1 MHGIAKKREVVFVG
15 QQEPK
20 KHELAEADYIA
31 GMKYK
36 DIAEKYGVTINTVK
50 SWKTRYK
57 WTRKKKAHKNTRTRK
72 KNSRQKRKVIAC
84 EIKAVMDNYQLNDK
98 QRLFCVY
105 YVKCF
110 NATKAYQKAYGCSY
124 AAAMSS
130 GSQLLRNPKIREE
143 IEFLKQN
150 KLNREFLKTED
161 IFQKYMDIAFADI
174 TDYVEFGNEEFE
186 YLDSDNKVRKGKA
199 SHLNVKNDYEV
210 DGTIVTEISEGK
222 SGIKVKLA
230 DRMKALEWLSE
241 HMDMATE
248 EQRARIDSLHNKV
261 DIDRRKIELEE
272 KKFEKDDW

>member
-1 MHGIAKKREVVFVG
+1 MG
-15 QQEPK
+15 QQKEPK
-20 KHELAEADYIA
+20 RYELAEADYIA

-36 DIAEKYGVTINTVK
+36 DIAEKYGVSVNTVK

-57 WTRKKKAHKNTRTRK
+57 WTRKKKAHKTTRTKK

-105 YVKCF
+105 YTKTF
-110 NATKAYQKAYGCSY
+110 NATKAYQRAYGCSY

-143 IEFLKQN
+143 IENLKQN
-150 KLNREFLKTED
+150 RLNREFLKTED

-186 YLDSDNKVRKGKA
+186 YTDSNDRIRKGKA
-199 SHLNVKNDYEV
+199 SHMNVRNDHEV
-210 DGTIVTEISEGK
+210 DGTLVAEISESK

-230 DRMKALEWLSE
+230 DRMKALDWLSE
-241 HMDMATE
+241 HMGMATE
-248 EQRARIDSLHNKV
+248 EQRARINSLNNKV
-261 DIDRRKIELEE
+261 DMDRRKMDLEE
-272 KKFEKDDW
+272 KKFERDDW